1 MTAGGAA
8 LGVGVRMRV
17 IYEYPGGG
25 PRFPYLVLQD
35 VDGTYYKVRRQGRF
49 LFVSQGSVVTER
61 TGGEVDIPYVG
72 ADRVP
77 IGDLV
82 YASEAEAQAALDRF
96 RRAPSK
102 AVAMVLTGQKP

>member
-1 MTAGGAA
+1 
-8 LGVGVRMRV
+8 
-17 IYEYPGGG
+17 
-25 PRFPYLVLQD
+25 
-35 VDGTYYKVRRQGRF
+35 
-49 LFVSQGSVVTER
+49 VTER